1 MQDLF
6 DYWVLNCTVN
16 DDGEIVMSLAKTIE
30 NWDLSI
36 LTTSKQGA

>member
-1 MQDLF
+1 MQELF
-6 DYWVLNCTVN
+6 DYWMNNCTVN
-16 DDGEIVMSLAKTIE
+16 DNGEIEISLIKTIE

>member
-1 MQDLF
+1 MQELF
-6 DYWVLNCTVN
+6 DYWMNNCTVN
-16 DDGEIVMSLAKTIE
+16 DKGEIEFSLAKTIE